1 MSDDLLSPDEVRSAV
16 RSYFADHPGL
26 DEARSLRDGA
36 ADVDEA
42 GFDRG
47 RWRTLAEEVGLIGMA
62 APEAA
67 DGLGL
72 GLEHVVAAA
81 EEAGACLYPGPLRA
95 SVLAAWALGL
105 DGPMGEDLLGHAA
118 GVLSGTVIVGMPQ
131 AFASQGP
138 LPALDPE
145 GRVSGVVRQVTHGM
159 TADALLMVA
168 AGPQGPAVVLVPLG
182 SHADGRALVT
192 RGPVRAV
199 DLTARPAD
207 LYLDRAPAVPMTT
220 PGDASAVARLG
231 DVARLLLAAEQVGGA
246 QGCLGHMV
254 EYAKIRSQFGQPIG
268 AYQAIQ
274 HRCAEVAIAVTAAR
288 ALVLAA
294 ARAVDA
300 GDHEQA
306 HQLVLLAKAEA
317 SEAFT
322 AAADA
327 LVLVHGGIGFTWEHD
342 AHLYFRRARA
352 AAALDGQPSR
362 LRDAAA
368 TAGCLSLL
376 TAATPGQAS
385 DAGLVGGS
393 GGRA

>member
-36 ADVDEA
+36 PDGDEP

-47 RWRTLAEEVGLIGMA
+47 RWRTLAEEVGLVGMA
-62 APEAA
+62 APEEA

-81 EEAGACLYPGPLRA
+81 EEAAACLYPGPLRA

-105 DGPMGEDLLGHAA
+105 GGPLSEDLLGHAA
-118 GVLSGTVIVGMPQ
+118 GLLSGAVVVGMPQ
-131 AFASQGP
+131 AFASQEPGP
-138 LPALDPE
+138 VLDPE
-145 GRVSGVVRQVTHGM
+145 GRVSGTVRHVTHGM
-159 TADALLMVA
+159 TADALLAVA
-168 AGPQGPAVVLVPLG
+168 AGPRGPAVVLVPLAPD
-182 SHADGRALVT
+182 ADGRARVT
-192 RGPVRAV
+192 RRPVRSV
-199 DLTARPAD
+199 DLTARLGD
-207 LYLDRAPAVPMTT
+207 LHLDAAPAVPMTA
-220 PGDASAVARLG
+220 PGDTAAVARLG

-254 EYAKIRSQFGQPIG
+254 EYAKIRSQFGQVIG

-274 HRCAEVAIAVTAAR
+274 HRCAEVAVAVTAAR

-294 ARAVDA
+294 AGATDA

-306 HQLVLLAKAEA
+306 HRIVLLAKAEA
-317 SEAFT
+317 SEAFA
-322 AAADA
+322 AAADT
-327 LVLVHGGIGFTWEHD
+327 LVQVHGGVGFTWEHD

-352 AAALDGQPSR
+352 AAALDGRPAR

-368 TAGCLSLL
+368 AAGCLSLL
-376 TAATPGQAS
+376 TGAAESRRTTEGGQ
-385 DAGLVGGS
+385 
-393 GGRA
+393 